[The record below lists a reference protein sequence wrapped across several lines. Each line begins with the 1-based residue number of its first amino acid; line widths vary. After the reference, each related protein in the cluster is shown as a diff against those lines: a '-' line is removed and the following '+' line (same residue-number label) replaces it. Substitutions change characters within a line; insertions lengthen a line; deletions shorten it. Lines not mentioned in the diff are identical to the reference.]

1 MRYYRC
7 ILRIV
12 SGQLVGYKLSST
24 SHSRK
29 VWFILYLS
37 TSFADDMKEGVI
49 LLSYRRL
56 NFNETVMNRKK
67 QEVKNDNRSVLK
79 SIFNKILKPHKTH
92 TEDVQSELA
101 DRGSR
106 IKMMKKSLEAELE
119 IERFQRDFILPL
131 ETAENCHDVFD
142 GKSESLSSEFDS
154 GNFSESS
161 SYLSPS
167 LSSSSSL
174 TTTTTSSSE
183 CSDRESYKNS
193 PYPVITIKHNRK
205 PR

>member
-1 MRYYRC
+1 
-7 ILRIV
+7 
-12 SGQLVGYKLSST
+12 
-24 SHSRK
+24 
-29 VWFILYLS
+29 
-37 TSFADDMKEGVI
+37 
-49 LLSYRRL
+49 
-56 NFNETVMNRKK
+56 MNRKK
-67 QEVKNDNRSVLK
+67 HEVKNDNKSVLK

-92 TEDVQSELA
+92 SEDVHVQSELA
-101 DRGSR
+101 EGHPR

-131 ETAENCHDVFD
+131 EMGENCHDAFD
-142 GKSESLSSEFDS
+142 GKSESSSSEFDS

-183 CSDRESYKNS
+183 CSDSGSYKNS
-193 PYPVITIKHNRK
+193 PYPVITIKQNRK